1 MNKDTL
7 LGFIRHALTFGGGFA
22 VAKGLIDP
30 ELLTEAVGAL
40 VTLVGVFL
48 SAKDK
53 KDRNA

>member
-22 VAKGLIDP
+22 VAKGLLEP
-30 ELLTEAVGAL
+30 EMLTEAVGAL
-40 VTLVGVFL
+40 VTLIGVVL

-53 KDRNA
+53 KDRDV